1 MCSDSRMRV
10 MQEIRRRAHYIIP
23 PVVGVSA
30 FVYFAYHAI
39 QGDRGLIAYL
49 QLNTEIE
56 QARQTLSEVASVRE
70 QLAREVRLLKPN
82 GLDPDMLDERARTML
97 NVVRPD
103 EVVIF
108 FDSIPTA
115 PTERQA
121 SIEKLELATAN

>member
-1 MCSDSRMRV
+1 MCSDSQMRV
-10 MQEIRRRAHYIIP
+10 MQEIRRRARHIIP

-39 QGDRGLIAYL
+39 QGDRGLIAYS
-49 QLNTEIE
+49 QLNTEIV

-70 QLAREVRLLKPN
+70 MLAREVRLLKPN
-82 GLDPDMLDERARTML
+82 GLDPDMLDERARAML

-108 FDSIPTA
+108 IDGIPTG

-121 SIEKLELATAN
+121 SIEKLETVTAN